1 LKLRLITA
9 MLAYAMLAL
18 MAGLTLHGLFRAAV
32 WVFLGGLAAKT
43 WISVARDRQE

>member
-9 MLAYAMLAL
+9 MAAYAMLAA
-18 MAGLTLHGLFRAAV
+18 MAAFTLQGLFRAAV